1 MTEQEQILKLRE
13 ELHQHNYNY
22 YVLNMPTISD
32 KDFDMM
38 MHQLQ
43 DLEKLHPEMAT
54 PNSPTQRVGSDLN
67 NEFVTVQHKRPML
80 SLAARAA
87 PYGRPRPRR
96 WSAGCA
102 DASSG

>member
-13 ELHQHNYNY
+13 ELHQHNCNY

-43 DLEKLHPEMAT
+43 DLEKL
-54 PNSPTQRVGSDLN
+54 QRQLSWQSQGGIA
-67 NEFVTVQHKRPML
+67 EL
-80 SLAARAA
+80 SLHVLMDVELVLVHQSYAR
-87 PYGRPRPRR
+87 YTQGLILLFH
-96 WSAGCA
+96 SY
-102 DASSG
+102 